1 MGFGLTVLGMVVLL
15 PIGVILVGIGI
26 VQLLWMLPAWLIYRR
41 RGQAETAKGI
51 LIIAGVVF
59 MLNASC
65 WGLVLSMR

>member
-1 MGFGLTVLGMVVLL
+1 MVVLL